1 MAAGRYFGRAGASQ
15 AAGRNDV
22 GFHSGRPVRARLDLN
37 ADLGEGFGSWRLG
50 DDAALLDIVTS
61 ANVACGFHA
70 GDPDIMVETVAAAR
84 ARGVAVG
91 AHPGFS
97 DLRGFGRLRIHESPQ
112 RIERDIAYQIGA
124 LQACAALAGG
134 RVTHVKAHGALANL
148 SNEDATVAEALARA
162 VAGVDPRL
170 ALVVMPGL
178 AAERAGAR
186 AGLTLVREIYAD
198 RAYAVDGT
206 LAPRGSPGAVIHDAG
221 EAAARIVRMVGE
233 GAVFTLGG
241 RRLPVAIDT
250 VCVHGDNPEAIAM
263 ARAVRSELER
273 AGVRLRSFADALA
286 EP

>member
-1 MAAGRYFGRAGASQ
+1 MS
-15 AAGRNDV
+15 
-22 GFHSGRPVRARLDLN
+22 ARIDLN
-37 ADLGEGFGSWRLG
+37 ADLGEGFGPWRMG

-70 GDPDIMVETVAAAR
+70 GDPDIMVETVIAAR

-97 DLRGFGRLRIHESPQ
+97 DLRGFGRNRIQESPKK
-112 RIERDIAYQIGA
+112 IERDIAYQIGA

-148 SNEDATVAEALARA
+148 TNEDEALAGALARA
-162 VAGVDPRL
+162 VAGVDPSL

-178 AAERAGAR
+178 AAERAGER

-198 RAYAVDGT
+198 RAYAEDGT
-206 LAPRGSPGAVIHDAG
+206 LAPRSSPGAVIHDAG
-221 EAAARIVRMVGE
+221 EAASRVARMVGE
-233 GAVFTLGG
+233 GAVVTRGG

-250 VCVHGDNPEAIAM
+250 VCVHGDNPEALAM
-263 ARAVRSELER
+263 ARAVRAGLEQ
-273 AGVRLRSFADALA
+273 AGLSLRPFAQSFAAS
-286 EP
+286 